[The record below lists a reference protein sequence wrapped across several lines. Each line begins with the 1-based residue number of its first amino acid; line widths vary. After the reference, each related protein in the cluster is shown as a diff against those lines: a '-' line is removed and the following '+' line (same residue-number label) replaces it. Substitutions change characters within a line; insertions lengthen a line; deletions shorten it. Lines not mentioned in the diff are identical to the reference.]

1 MKIKKIAALVLALI
15 MLLSLSG
22 CGMDLKLT
30 TAVLKL
36 NKVQSL
42 HADVDGALELTATD
56 PSSSETF
63 LASVVGGV
71 DFSKEPLSA
80 YADLNLAVMDEQLH
94 ILATLES
101 QGDNAVLSYSLDDG
115 ATWETQDLGQL
126 EGNMDLDPVDL
137 LEGLGEAGD
146 AIGNF
151 TAVGTETVLGSDA
164 TRYDSVISGAVMA
177 ELMEENGAEDAL
189 ENNLGM
195 DVDFDFSNLPD
206 VNLSVWV
213 DKASGL
219 PVKGCIDMSAMLQSM
234 MDASLASILQAA
246 GETGP
251 ISDYSLVV
259 NQTYLS
265 VTLSNFNN
273 AGGVSDAREPNAG
286 SLFGSAAGQSPLQIG
301 SRWHG
306 TMELSGHS
314 GKGDLENGIAEVW
327 GYLDTSG
334 DRTYFEIYDFDIDL
348 APEGTELVPILS
360 YWAEIDGNRIVPVI
374 GEEDAWILNIYLDA
388 SDADELTFVYENGT
402 LSASYFYYDGGV
414 PEACDVAFRLTPPP
428 TLTPTVQD
436 IKVFFFNT
444 EITQDFTMRVGD
456 EPITLTAKAY
466 PIDQFA
472 DATFTW
478 KSEDSNYLKLTPSE
492 DGTECSFEI
501 LATKAGGV
509 GFTVTCNGT
518 TIDRRVYLVN

>member
-126 EGNMDLDPVDL
+126 EGNMDLDPIDL

-189 ENNLGM
+189 ENNLGV

-360 YWAEIDGNRIVPVI
+360 YWAEIDGNRELLTRLEMIRGKAAVLL
-374 GEEDAWILNIYLDA
+374 GLCEK
-388 SDADELTFVYENGT
+388 SD
-402 LSASYFYYDGGV
+402 
-414 PEACDVAFRLTPPP
+414 EAALVTPGIPKLAIMSEP
-428 TLTPTVQD
+428 
-436 IKVFFFNT
+436 
-444 EITQDFTMRVGD
+444 QDFTSTSGQLIKKTDMDITGRMMSMQKTHQAYALTGSMCTAASAMIPGTITNLLLGRVPENRRVRIAHPGGVLEVGVD
-456 EPITLTAKAY
+456 YTADSNSRVKIIETYGFRTAKLLMSGITY
-466 PIDQFA
+466 YRHPGETD
-472 DATFTW
+472 
-478 KSEDSNYLKLTPSE
+478 
-492 DGTECSFEI
+492 
-501 LATKAGGV
+501 
-509 GFTVTCNGT
+509 
-518 TIDRRVYLVN
+518 